1 MADRIKSL
9 VDIGIGI
16 SDDCEPKRMQISIP
30 LGIVLRT
37 GTLIVLRAVQFNN
50 KLGFGNVEID
60 DIVPDYFLTVEDRKS
75 VV

>member
-16 SDDCEPKRMQISIP
+16 SDDRESKRMQIGIP

-37 GTLIVLRAVQFNN
+37 GALIVLRAVQLNN
-50 KLGFGNVEID
+50 QFGFSNVEID
-60 DIVPDYFLTVEDRKS
+60 DIVPNYFLTVDHNGKRF
-75 VV
+75 

>member
-1 MADRIKSL
+1 
-9 VDIGIGI
+9 
-16 SDDCEPKRMQISIP
+16 MQISIP

-60 DIVPDYFLTVEDRKS
+60 DIVPDYFLTVDHNGKRF
-75 VV
+75 